1 MTTPEEAKAA
11 GELGDY
17 GPLVALVRDGS
28 EGEQQQAASAL
39 ANLAA
44 KADQVAIAAGTIEPL
59 VAIVSGGGSEG
70 SQKEAAWVLFML
82 AFMNADN
89 RAAIAAAGAIEPL
102 VALAR
107 GGSEGAKEYAAAA
120 LWNLAFNNADNRAE
134 MERFG
139 YTP

>member
-17 GPLVALVRDGS
+17 GPLLALVRDGS

-59 VAIVSGGGSEG
+59 VELVRGGGEG
-70 SQKEAAWVLFML
+70 SQKEAKT
-82 AFMNADN
+82 
-89 RAAIAAAGAIEPL
+89 R
-102 VALAR
+102 R
-107 GGSEGAKEYAAAA
+107 
-120 LWNLAFNNADNRAE
+120 
-134 MERFG
+134 
-139 YTP
+139 

>member
-59 VAIVSGGGSEG
+59 VELVRGGGERA
-70 SQKEAAWVLFML
+70 KEW
-82 AFMNADN
+82 
-89 RAAIAAAGAIEPL
+89 AAGAL
-102 VALAR
+102 R
-107 GGSEGAKEYAAAA
+107 
-120 LWNLAFNNADNRAE
+120 NLAHNADNRAE